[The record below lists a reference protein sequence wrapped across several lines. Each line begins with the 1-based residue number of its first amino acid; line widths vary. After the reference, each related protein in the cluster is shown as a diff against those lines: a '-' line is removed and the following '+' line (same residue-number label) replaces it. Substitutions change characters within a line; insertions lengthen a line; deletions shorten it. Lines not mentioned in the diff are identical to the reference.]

1 MFSLYVIFHK
11 CKSLKCKQSVCLHYY
26 SLNSILKICH
36 FLGGKIIDLNFVF
49 IKQNLRNS
57 IVLHVK
63 MEDLRS
69 GV

>member
-11 CKSLKCKQSVCLHYY
+11 CKNLKCKQSVCLQY
-26 SLNSILKICH
+26 SIYSILNIFH

-49 IKQNLRNS
+49 IKQNLPNS
-57 IVLHVK
+57 IISHVK